1 MKTILK
7 YMKPYNTYILF
18 TLLLK
23 FGASMMD
30 LLIPSLLAKIIDD
43 IVPLGEVRLI
53 FWWGGVMILC
63 AVISVTTNVRA
74 NRMAEISA
82 GGMTRQLRHD
92 LFEKITYLSAR
103 QMNEF
108 TVSSAVSRLT
118 SDTYNVN
125 RMMARM
131 QRLGVRGPI
140 LLPGGILITVTM
152 EPKLASVLIASL
164 PFIAVIVWVVTKLSI
179 PVYTGQQRVLDGLVR
194 VLQENITGVRVIRSL
209 SSTDY

>member
-1 MKTILK
+1 
-7 YMKPYNTYILF
+7 
-18 TLLLK
+18 
-23 FGASMMD
+23 
-30 LLIPSLLAKIIDD
+30 
-43 IVPLGEVRLI
+43 
-53 FWWGGVMILC
+53 MILC

-131 QRLGVRGPI
+131 QRLGGPGADP
-140 LLPGGILITVTM
+140 PGRRYSDHGDDGTEAGVGTDRFAAFYHCDRVDRH
-152 EPKLASVLIASL
+152 EAEHSR
-164 PFIAVIVWVVTKLSI
+164 
-179 PVYTGQQRVLDGLVR
+179 VYRAAESAGRAGAGSAGEYHRCAGDQSAFPDRL
-194 VLQENITGVRVIRSL
+194 
-209 SSTDY
+209 

>member
-1 MKTILK
+1 
-7 YMKPYNTYILF
+7 MKPYDTYILF

-82 GGMTRQLRHD
+82 GGMTRRSEEHTSELQSH
-92 LFEKITYLSAR
+92 
-103 QMNEF
+103 
-108 TVSSAVSRLT
+108 LT
-118 SDTYNVN
+118 
-125 RMMARM
+125 
-131 QRLGVRGPI
+131 
-140 LLPGGILITVTM
+140 
-152 EPKLASVLIASL
+152 
-164 PFIAVIVWVVTKLSI
+164 
-179 PVYTGQQRVLDGLVR
+179 
-194 VLQENITGVRVIRSL
+194 
-209 SSTDY
+209 